1 MNDDQLRALVR
12 EAVRRHTAPVSTP
25 TGPSLPQAAPATR
38 TQAAEIRAATGVAS
52 ISHALYLT
60 LVNPGDAC
68 LIEPAVPCNHC
79 GFCQTHGH

>member
-12 EAVRRHTAPVSTP
+12 EAVRRHTAPVAMP
-25 TGPSLPQAAPATR
+25 PAAQPQAAPVTR
-38 TQAAEIRAATGVAS
+38 AQAAEVRAATGVAS

>member
-1 MNDDQLRALVR
+1 VNDDELRALVR
-12 EAVRRHTAPVSTP
+12 DAVRRHTAPVATP
-25 TGPSLPQAAPATR
+25 SAALPQAAPATR
-38 TQAAEIRAATGVAS
+38 AQAAEVRAATGIAS